1 MTTLFNR
8 VVEFEVG
15 KPGEE
20 GFIFRDLKI
29 AFSITKTADSN
40 ANPGRVT
47 ITNLSKNTR
56 DRLKDDGLVYKLRA
70 GYAGLNEIP
79 LIKEIS
85 SGDVLDISTQRSGTE
100 IVTNFKIGEGTKAL
114 AEKTLD
120 KSFAEGVSVG
130 AIIDEFAN
138 ALEVTKGA
146 IEGITDQVFNSG
158 YSSTGKVKDR
168 LDELTSKQGLEW
180 SVQNGELIILPEDG
194 KTTEEAVLLTQESGL
209 LKAFREKKSKPG
221 QAALADVIRFSCLLN
236 PDIKVG
242 REIAIFSA
250 LDEIGESFLEP
261 AFFKV
266 RKLTLSGDNKDGKF
280 SCEGEAIE

>member
-20 GFIFRDLKI
+20 GFVFSELKI
-29 AFSITKTADSN
+29 GFSITKTADSN
-40 ANPGRVT
+40 ANPGRIT

-56 DRLKDDGLVYKLRA
+56 DRLKDEGLVFKLRA
-70 GYAGLNEIP
+70 GYAGLNEVP

-100 IVTNFKIGEGTKAL
+100 VVTTFKIGEGTKVL

-130 AIIDEFAN
+130 SVIDEFAN
-138 ALEVTKGA
+138 ALEITKGA
-146 IEGITDQVFNSG
+146 IEGIGDKIFNSG
-158 YSSTGKVKDR
+158 YSATGKVKDR
-168 LDELTSKQGLEW
+168 LDELTQKEGLEW

-194 KTTEEAVLLTQESGL
+194 KTSEEAVLLTQETGL
-209 LKAFREKKSKPG
+209 LKAFREKKNKPG
-221 QAALADVIRFSCLLN
+221 KAQLADVIRFSCLLN
-236 PDIKVG
+236 PDVKVG
-242 REIAIFSA
+242 REIAIFSE
-250 LDEIGESFLEP
+250 LDEIGESSLIP

-266 RKLTLSGDNKDGKF
+266 RKLTFSGDNKDGKF
-280 SCEGEAIE
+280 TCEGEAIE

>member
-8 VVEFEVG
+8 VVELEVG

-20 GFIFRDLKI
+20 GFLFRDLKI

-40 ANPGRVT
+40 ANPGRVS
-47 ITNLSKNTR
+47 ITNLSKLTR
-56 DRLKDDGLVYKLRA
+56 DRLKDEGLVYTLRA
-70 GYAGLNEIP
+70 GYAGLNEVP

-85 SGDVLDISTQRSGTE
+85 RGDVLDISTQRSGTE
-100 IVTNFKIGEGTKAL
+100 IITTFKIGEGTKAL
-114 AEKTLD
+114 AETTLD
-120 KSFAEGVSVG
+120 KSFEEGVTVESVIG
-130 AIIDEFAN
+130 EFSK
-138 ALEVTKGA
+138 ALGVAKGA
-146 IEGITDQVFNSG
+146 ITGIKEQVFNSG

-168 LDELTSKQGLEW
+168 LDEITSKQGLEW

-194 KTTEEAVLLTQESGL
+194 KTAEEAVLLTQGTGL
-209 LKAFREKKSKPG
+209 LKAFREKKNKPG
-221 QAALADVIRFSCLLN
+221 KTELADVIRFSCLLN

-242 REIAIFSA
+242 REIAIFSE
-250 LDEIGESFLEP
+250 LDEIGESFLLP

-266 RKLTLSGDNKDGKF
+266 RKLTFSGDNKDGKF

>member
-1 MTTLFNR
+1 VTTLFNR

-15 KPGEE
+15 KPGQE

-47 ITNLSKNTR
+47 ITNLSKTTR
-56 DRLKDDGLVYKLRA
+56 DRLKDEGLIYKLRV

-100 IVTNFKIGEGTKAL
+100 IVTNFKIGEGTKVL

-120 KSFAEGVSVG
+120 KSFEEGISFGSV
-130 AIIDEFAN
+130 IDEFAK
-138 ALEVTKGA
+138 ALDVTKGA
-146 IEGITDQVFNSG
+146 IEGITQEVFNSG
-158 YSSTGKVKDR
+158 YSATGKVKDR
-168 LDELTSKQGLEW
+168 LDELTRKQGLEW

-194 KTTEEAVLLTQESGL
+194 KTTEQAVLLTQETGL
-209 LKAFREKKSKPG
+209 LKAFREKKNKTG
-221 QAALADVIRFSCLLN
+221 QTALVDIIRFSCLLN

-250 LDEIGESFLEP
+250 LDEIGESIFLP

-266 RKLTLSGDNKDGKF
+266 RKVTFSGDNKDGKF
-280 SCEGEAIE
+280 TCEGEAIE